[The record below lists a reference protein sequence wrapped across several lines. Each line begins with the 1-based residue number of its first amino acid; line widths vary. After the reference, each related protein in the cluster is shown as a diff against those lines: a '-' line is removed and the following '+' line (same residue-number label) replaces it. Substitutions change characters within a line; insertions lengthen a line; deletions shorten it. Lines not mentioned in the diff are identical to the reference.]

1 VGLIHALQWV
11 LGVLCALTA
20 IVVVVQMVRAR
31 FASNLVDALFAVIE
45 AGLVLQLVI
54 GIIVTTHAPSGVSLV
69 TYIGY
74 LLGSLVIL
82 PAAWVWSQ
90 AERSRGGLGVLLVG
104 LAVVPFLF
112 LRLSQVWSARG

>member
-1 VGLIHALQWV
+1 MGLIHVLQWA

-20 IVVVVQMVRAR
+20 VVVVVQMMRSR

-45 AGLVLQLVI
+45 AGLLLQLVI
-54 GIIVTTHAPSGVSLV
+54 GIIVTTNAPAGVSLA

-74 LLGSLVIL
+74 LLGALVIL
-82 PAAWVWSQ
+82 PAAWIWSQ
-90 AERSRGGLGVLLVG
+90 AERSRGGLAVLLVG